1 MATADEVLPE
11 KSGEVALQVL
21 VDERLAQFFAT
32 ARNLGPVALAKMGE
46 QFTFGD
52 PSKDKGEFSR
62 ITPTVGPVAVAAAAV
77 PVAEGGENARLVMA
91 GLVRMKV
98 DGDEVQQVLLLQIS
112 RLPGEITLTLFR
124 IA

>member
-1 MATADEVLPE
+1 MATQADVMPE

-32 ARNLGPVALAKMGE
+32 ARNLGPVAMAKMGE

-52 PSKDKGEFSR
+52 PALDKGM
-62 ITPTVGPVAVAAAAV
+62 ITRLEPKPVAAAAL
-77 PVAEGGENARLVMA
+77 PVAEGGEGARLVMA
-91 GLVRMKV
+91 GLVRMKI